1 MSSTESTSTES
12 TSTESTSAEAS
23 SEQDAAEQ
31 DTTEQDAPQQESSEQ
46 GTGSTAW
53 KDFHHNTR
61 PSHKTTPMTVVG
73 APTNLVAFAGV
84 ISVCVLPVAAALAH
98 PRVRA
103 LVRQVLPRF

>member
-1 MSSTESTSTES
+1 MS
-12 TSTESTSAEAS
+12 STESTSAEAS
-23 SEQDAAEQ
+23 SEQDATEQ
-31 DTTEQDAPQQESSEQ
+31 ETSEQDAPQPDA
-46 GTGSTAW
+46 GAASTVW